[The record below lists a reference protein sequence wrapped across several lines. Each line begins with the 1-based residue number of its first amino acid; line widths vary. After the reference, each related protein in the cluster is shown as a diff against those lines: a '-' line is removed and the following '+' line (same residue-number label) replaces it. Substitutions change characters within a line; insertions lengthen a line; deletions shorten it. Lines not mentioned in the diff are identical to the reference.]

1 MRLGSLL
8 TTLVGLG
15 VAGGAVYYAQTQ
27 LNTVPTETAAAAPS
41 LVRVV
46 AVAQDVEFGQS
57 IEPHMLTTIE
67 WPANSVP
74 AGAITDTALVLSS
87 DGKDPRRAKRAMT
100 KGELVS
106 MEKLSDWGE
115 KVTIVQTLAEGHRAV
130 SITVNAAPGVG
141 GFVTPGDDVD
151 ILMTRGNGDSLRTI
165 TILQK
170 VRVIGVD
177 QRADEQIDQAIVAR
191 TITVE
196 VTPKDGQKL
205 ALAQRAGRLSL
216 SLRSNEEVVDEP
228 LDAVRLSDLMVEKSP
243 QPEGAPRNIVKVN
256 RGIGNISEQVVREN
270 PSGEGEQLVDAVLR
284 PFGRGARLRQFGQRL
299 LDR

>member
-27 LNTVPTETAAAAPS
+27 LNTVPVQTETAASS
-41 LVRVV
+41 LVKVV
-46 AVAQDVEFGQS
+46 AAAQDIEFGQS
-57 IEPHMLTTIE
+57 IEAHMLTTID
-67 WPANSVP
+67 WPANSLP
-74 AGAITDTALVLSS
+74 NGAISDMAVVLPNE
-87 DGKDPRRAKRAMT
+87 GFEARRAKRAMS

-106 MEKLSDWGE
+106 IDKLSNWGE

-130 SITVNAAPGVG
+130 SITVNAATGVG

-151 ILMTRGNGDSLRTI
+151 IMMTSGAGVDLRTV

-177 QRADEQIDQAIVAR
+177 QRSDEQSDQAMVAR
-191 TITVE
+191 TVTVE
-196 VTPKDGQKL
+196 VKPKDGQKL

-216 SLRSNEEVVDEP
+216 SLRSNEVVEDEP
-228 LDAVRLSDLMVEKSP
+228 LDAVRLSDLMLEKSP
-243 QPEGAPRNIVKVN
+243 QPEGAPRNVVKVN

-270 PSGEGEQLVDAVLR
+270 PAGEGEQLVQENTSDTSEQAVN
-284 PFGRGARLRQFGQRL
+284 
-299 LDR
+299 

>member
-8 TTLVGLG
+8 TTIVGLG

-27 LNTVPTETAAAAPS
+27 LNTVPTEAAVAAPAM
-41 LVRVV
+41 VRVV
-46 AVAQDVEFGQS
+46 AVAQDIEFGQS

-74 AGAITDTALVLSS
+74 TGAITDTAIVLPVEGR
-87 DGKDPRRAKRAMT
+87 DARRAKRAMT

-130 SITVNAAPGVG
+130 SITVNATTGVG

-151 ILMTRGNGDSLRTI
+151 ILMTRGSGDSLRTI

-177 QRADEQIDQAIVAR
+177 QRADEQIDQAQVAR

-270 PSGEGEQLVDAVLR
+270 ASGEGEQLVQENTTADGEQAVN
-284 PFGRGARLRQFGQRL
+284 
-299 LDR
+299 